1 MADVLKKMLVLII
14 KYLYMCVYT
23 LKIIRTLQILGE
35 KREIIFIIH
44 TFNKRFNK
52 KKKKFLKMLIFNKR
66 ERRRE

>member
-35 KREIIFIIH
+35 KREIIFIIR

-52 KKKKFLKMLIFNKR
+52 KKKKVSKNVNI
-66 ERRRE
+66 